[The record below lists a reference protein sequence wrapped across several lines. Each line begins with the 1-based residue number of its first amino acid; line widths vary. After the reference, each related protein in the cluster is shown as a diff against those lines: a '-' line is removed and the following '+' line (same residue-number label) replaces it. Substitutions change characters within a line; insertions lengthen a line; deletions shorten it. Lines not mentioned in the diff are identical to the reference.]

1 MARRFYRESRK
12 SGGRQG
18 LASSRKAGRKS
29 KTGHSNEPEGAAPA
43 EAGHHSKP
51 AAKQATG
58 LPAMPPSGRRGRR
71 FAYSLTCIYSSA
83 QTMYSSAVEYLT
95 DSSEALRSEA
105 SIWRCSR
112 RQS

>member
-51 AAKQATG
+51 VGTTTNRGEAGPRPARNTARGVEAAG
-58 LPAMPPSGRRGRR
+58 
-71 FAYSLTCIYSSA
+71 SLIP
-83 QTMYSSAVEYLT
+83 
-95 DSSEALRSEA
+95 
-105 SIWRCSR
+105 
-112 RQS
+112 